1 MYCLIPR
8 GLNDWLKFLI
18 STSREVH
25 SAIKP
30 ILGSALASEVIGK
43 GAGGD
48 FTMKID
54 KLAEDVII
62 NSLKSQNI
70 SCIVVSE
77 ESGIMEIGG
86 KPDVYIVIDSIDG
99 TTNAIR
105 GVPFFCTSIAMS
117 KGNSI
122 KNVDAGVVLNLSDG
136 TIFYAER
143 GKGAYMNDKKIKTSD
158 RISLEDAVIG
168 IDFSKA
174 EEKIITRLMPLF
186 KKVRH
191 MRHFGA
197 NALEICYVASGFTD
211 AFVDVRGMLR
221 VTDMA
226 ASYIILKE
234 AGGEILTPNGKEL
247 DSILEPTQRVSFI
260 AASNSIICDKIL
272 KTIDLGR

>member
-1 MYCLIPR
+1 MK
-8 GLNDWLKFLI
+8 DWLKFLI

-30 ILGSALASEVIGK
+30 ISGSSLASEVIGK

-48 FTMKID
+48 LTMKID

-70 SCIVVSE
+70 PCIVVSE

-86 KPDVYIVIDSIDG
+86 KSDVYIVIDSVDG

-105 GVPFFCTSIAMS
+105 GIPFFCTSIAVS

-122 KNVDAGVVLNLSDG
+122 KDVYAGVVLNLSDG
-136 TIFYAER
+136 IIFYAER
-143 GKGAYMNDKKIKTSD
+143 GKGAHMNDKKIKTSD
-158 RISLEDAVIG
+158 RVSLEDSVIG
-168 IDFSKA
+168 IGFSKA
-174 EEKIITRLMPLF
+174 EEKNIIKLMPLF
-186 KKVRH
+186 KKIRH
-191 MRHFGA
+191 IRHFGA
-197 NALEICYVASGFTD
+197 NALEICYVASGFID

-221 VTDMA
+221 VTDIA

-234 AGGEILTPNGKEL
+234 SGGEILTPDGKEL

-260 AASNSIICDKIL
+260 AASNSTICDKIL
-272 KTIDLGR
+272 KTIKLGR

>member
-1 MYCLIPR
+1 
-8 GLNDWLKFLI
+8 
-18 STSREVH
+18 
-25 SAIKP
+25 
-30 ILGSALASEVIGK
+30 
-43 GAGGD
+43 
-48 FTMKID
+48 MKID

-77 ESGIMEIGG
+77 ECGIMEIGG

-117 KGNSI
+117 KSNSI
-122 KNVDAGVVLNLSDG
+122 KNVDAGVVLNLYDG

-168 IDFSKA
+168 IDFSKS

-191 MRHFGA
+191 IRHFGA
-197 NALEICYVASGFTD
+197 NALEICFVASGFID
-211 AFVDVRGMLR
+211 AFVDVREMLR

-234 AGGEILTPNGKEL
+234 AGGEILTPNGKKL

-272 KTIDLGR
+272 KTIDLGI

>member
-1 MYCLIPR
+1 M
-8 GLNDWLKFLI
+8 NDWLKFLI

-30 ILGSALASEVIGK
+30 ILGSTLASEVIGK

-122 KNVDAGVVLNLSDG
+122 KYVDTGVVLNLSDG

-174 EEKIITRLMPLF
+174 EENIITRLMPLF